1 MPFRPSPQG
10 WAELHRRLTARALK
24 GAEAGAEVLR
34 DKLSQE
40 GSGRHHGGQ
49 PNRSSA
55 PGEYPALQTGDLR
68 DSIAPQEVGDLHAR
82 FGPLANPPPEAVLM
96 QVLPPDQGGRPY
108 LDLAYADEDVRDA
121 VLRGV
126 KDEL

>member
-1 MPFRPSPQG
+1 MPFKPNSQG

-68 DSIAPQEVGDLHAR
+68 DSIAAQEAGDLRAR
-82 FGPLANPPPEAVLM
+82 FGALNDPPPEALFM

-121 VLRGV
+121 VRRGV
-126 KDEL
+126 RNEV